1 MKVKVTSHRLW
12 GRRDVLNDVRA
23 LAQPCAALVEA
34 NIGRLPH
41 CQIIVTSP
49 DGMLE
54 QELRAETALVGR
66 PPADTTRQR
75 LRQAARSNHGLFGL
89 VVPESRNRVVVLLNA
104 HKLHRSGSGSVPVT
118 LIHELTH
125 AAQLNRRGAVQ
136 EHVDY
141 VRHAFD
147 IAPLSPRELRIHE
160 RLSNDREAEAYRA
173 ETALTPLLGSL
184 AA

>member
-1 MKVKVTSHRLW
+1 MKVKVTSYRLW

-34 NIGRLPH
+34 HIGRLPH
-41 CQIIVTSP
+41 CQITVTTP

-54 QELRAETALVGR
+54 LELRAETALVGR
-66 PPADTTRQR
+66 PPADTTPQR
-75 LRQAARSNHGLFGL
+75 LRQAARSNRGLFGM

-104 HKLHRSGSGSVPVT
+104 HKLHRSGQVSTT

-160 RLSNDREAEAYRA
+160 RLINDRETEAYRA
-173 ETALTPLLGSL
+173 ETALTPLLARH